1 MHDKHRT
8 IVKVEEE
15 IFGAS
20 PHGVYFPAFQSRGE
34 TLRKRESQIPPPLF
48 DLADGPAYQKRL
60 QASSDRFNLWQ
71 FRHPSPPRRP
81 CLHSQKGR
89 QTLCSRSQ
97 ELGMSSASF
106 SKQEQSEI
114 DFGFSKVPLPEKQG
128 LVDDVFHS
136 VAAKYDVMNDVM
148 SLGQHRIWKDVL
160 VQELHP
166 SGHWRHLDMAGG
178 TGDVAFKIVKAA
190 GLDSRVIV
198 SDINQSML
206 DVGEERAATQNMLG
220 QVSFRQANAESLP
233 FEDNSFDGY
242 TIAFGIRN
250 VPRREL
256 ALREAFRVLKRGGR
270 FMCLEFSHVDVPVL
284 ESIYKAYSF
293 SLIPSLGG
301 MIAGDASSYR
311 YLVESIAQFPSAET
325 FRQLIGDAGFAR
337 TSYTKLSG
345 GIVAIHSGWKL

>member
-1 MHDKHRT
+1 
-8 IVKVEEE
+8 
-15 IFGAS
+15 
-20 PHGVYFPAFQSRGE
+20 
-34 TLRKRESQIPPPLF
+34 
-48 DLADGPAYQKRL
+48 
-60 QASSDRFNLWQ
+60 
-71 FRHPSPPRRP
+71 
-81 CLHSQKGR
+81 
-89 QTLCSRSQ
+89 
-97 ELGMSSASF
+97 MSSASF

-220 QVSFRQANAESLP
+220 QVSFRQANAENLP

-337 TSYTKLSG
+337 TSFTKLSG